1 MKKVQRTLAAALA
14 AMMLMA
20 LAGCSKGDVTKEVNS
35 GLSDLKAQAAEPAVE
50 PQTETPA
57 EPKTDAASEP
67 ASELASE
74 PAAEPEPEAT
84 AELAQDDDAAQD
96 TMYEGALAGLT
107 EEEIAKMALAEEE
120 SSERQSDIGAE
131 DSVD

>member
-1 MKKVQRTLAAALA
+1 MQPGMKAVVAVLVVALITA
-14 AMMLMA
+14 IGLIVISQGNSAQKPA
-20 LAGCSKGDVTKEVNS
+20 PTVTATPETT
-35 GLSDLKAQAAEPAVE
+35 AELE
-50 PQTETPA
+50 Q
-57 EPKTDAASEP
+57 
-67 ASELASE
+67 
-74 PAAEPEPEAT
+74 EPEAT
-84 AELAQDDDAAQD
+84 AELAQGDDAAQD